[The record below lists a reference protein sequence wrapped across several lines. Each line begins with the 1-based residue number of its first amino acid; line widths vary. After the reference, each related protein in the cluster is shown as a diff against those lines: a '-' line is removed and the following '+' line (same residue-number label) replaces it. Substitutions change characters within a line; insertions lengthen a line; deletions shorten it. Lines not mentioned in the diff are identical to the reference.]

1 MIFYDEKMYA
11 DSIDSLQTDKN
22 AITQSENQLLNSLFV
37 RKSMFET
44 ILGAAKEVV
53 LAGILFVVFSLP
65 QVDDLVKKYVPSTN
79 NSVYLLTFAKAALFM
94 IAFFVLKNMYLVR
107 NN

>member
-1 MIFYDEKMYA
+1 MYA
-11 DSIDSLQTDKN
+11 DSIDSLETDKN
-22 AITQSENQLLNSLFV
+22 AISQSENQLLNSLFV

-53 LAGILFVVFSLP
+53 LAGILFVIFSLP

-79 NSVYLLTFAKAALFM
+79 NSVYLLTFVKAALFM
-94 IAFFVLKNMYLVR
+94 FAFFVLKNMYLVR